1 MPARPAA
8 QESKSGADEP
18 LSRLGRGHSL
28 REFGSYRHDM
38 QFSAASQL
46 RGIDLKAER
55 VRADLTQAELAAR
68 LGVSTSRI
76 ANVEG
81 AYRPPA
87 TIVERFLAALVA
99 DPDVGPAEPN

>member
-1 MPARPAA
+1 
-8 QESKSGADEP
+8 
-18 LSRLGRGHSL
+18 
-28 REFGSYRHDM
+28 M
-38 QFSAASQL
+38 QSATASQL

-55 VRADLTQAELAAR
+55 VRAGLTQLELATR
-68 LGVSTSRI
+68 LGVSTTRI

-99 DPDVGPAEPN
+99 RPDAGSPEPN